1 MIHVDSLT
9 PWQWAL
15 VAVAVTLILQEVHAR
30 QKRAHNPPGPPPL
43 PLIGNAF
50 DVPPGHPGRGFHE
63 LSKKYGESNCVDT
76 SSTIL
81 PSLCSLTGDLVYLST
96 LGQSIL
102 VIGSYKVARE
112 LLDKKSGNYSDR
124 PQSVMINLY
133 VLSDRLLCIALSLS
147 GLQHWDEL
155 HVHAEELWKSM
166 AAAPPHVHPV
176 VQRRRS
182 P

>member
-15 VAVAVTLILQEVHAR
+15 VAVAVTLILQEVNTR
-30 QKRAHNPPGPPPL
+30 RKRAHNPPGPPPL
-43 PLIGNAF
+43 PFIGNAF
-50 DVPPGHPGRGFHE
+50 DVPPGHPGRGFYE
-63 LSKKYGESNCVDT
+63 LSKKHGASDSVDT
-76 SSTIL
+76 SSTV
-81 PSLCSLTGDLVYLST
+81 PPCLCSLTGDLVYLST

-133 VLSDRLLCIALSLS
+133 IF
-147 GLQHWDEL
+147 QIN
-155 HVHAEELWKSM
+155 
-166 AAAPPHVHPV
+166 
-176 VQRRRS
+176 
-182 P
+182 